1 MQLHT
6 FQEPAHIVDMGR
18 LILYSVL
25 AVMIVAFL
33 LFVPIVLEADAHYD
47 MNRRKFGFAV
57 FLYKIFKLFGGYAA
71 TYQGGL
77 ALHVSPKKAILI
89 PYSEIDSERKR
100 FSFVRSFRFIA
111 FTLTTETGAEYLLPV
126 SLAHTALRTLFFLL
140 GGSKDKIE
148 NIVEKILLGYSCVAA
163 EVGRVEILVEVAS
176 YHLFDPHV
184 DGKGIEL
191 GKAEE
196 QSAAC
201 YL

>member
-148 NIVEKILLGYSCVAA
+148 NNLWLTDGDVLKVSFNVVAYFNLFMLLCSLFKFLKEKMKILWQKKIKKSTN
-163 EVGRVEILVEVAS
+163 
-176 YHLFDPHV
+176 
-184 DGKGIEL
+184 
-191 GKAEE
+191 
-196 QSAAC
+196 
-201 YL
+201 